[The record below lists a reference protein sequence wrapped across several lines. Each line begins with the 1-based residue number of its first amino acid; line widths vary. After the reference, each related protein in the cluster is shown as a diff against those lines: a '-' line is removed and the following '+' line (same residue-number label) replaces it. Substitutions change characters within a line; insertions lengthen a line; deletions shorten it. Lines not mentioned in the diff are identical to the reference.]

1 MSPINSERGKKTRQ
15 TEEKVRRQ
23 HQELDRPGVHQ
34 VQDGSGEQGKM
45 KETGSEIICG
55 APTTLAVKGKIMMMI
70 KMNFITVRV
79 KYSTKTKLRRTITKV
94 GVNMHREVNFGRKN
108 KLFPVGCLDDMIIL
122 A

>member
-1 MSPINSERGKKTRQ
+1 M
-15 TEEKVRRQ
+15 RRQ

-94 GVNMHREVNFGRKN
+94 GVNMCIERSILGERISFSPLVAW
-108 KLFPVGCLDDMIIL
+108 MI
-122 A
+122 